1 MRFNARLLT
10 LATGGMVL
18 CSLAPLHA
26 ALAQNA
32 PQTEKAPVEKA
43 QIQKFVVTA
52 PVDPAE
58 VRETDEEQQFVDLV
72 NKERAKRGLSHLT
85 VDPALIVTARLHS
98 AEMRDKAYF
107 NHESPTSSLKTP
119 MDRYLKVVG
128 TAAQDPKFYA
138 CVGENLFWSTVTD
151 VLRGHQAFMNSP
163 THREN
168 VLFPRFEKI
177 GVGIVK
183 KDNGEFW
190 VTQMYVTNT
199 DPKSVAKRMAKGR

>member
-1 MRFNARLLT
+1 MRLSPRLL
-10 LATGGMVL
+10 
-18 CSLAPLHA
+18 SLAAVGTLFLSTA
-26 ALAQNA
+26 SLRTVLAQDN
-32 PQTEKAPVEKA
+32 PPV
-43 QIQKFVVTA
+43 QKFVVTT
-52 PVDPAE
+52 PSDVSQIH
-58 VRETDEEQQFVDLV
+58 ETDEEQQFVDLV
-72 NKERAKRGLSHLT
+72 NRERAKRGLSHLT
-85 VDPALIVTARLHS
+85 VDPTLIATARLHS

-107 NHESPTSSLKTP
+107 NHESPTPGLRSP

-128 TAAQDPKFYA
+128 AVAQDPKFYA

-151 VLRGHQAFMNSP
+151 VYRGHQAFMNSP

-183 KDNGEFW
+183 KENGEFW

-199 DPKSVAKRMAKGR
+199 DPKSVAKRMAKGH